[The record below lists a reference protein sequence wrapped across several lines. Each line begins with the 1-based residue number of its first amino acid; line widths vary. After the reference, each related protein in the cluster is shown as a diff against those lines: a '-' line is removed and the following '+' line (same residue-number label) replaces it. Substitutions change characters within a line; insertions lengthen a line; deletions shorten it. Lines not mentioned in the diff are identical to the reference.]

1 MKEPSQEARRFILY
15 HKHHASARTRFLYLA
30 KQSVLFPQ
38 PLPALSQHYDE
49 TLAEQPLSVVESH
62 PAMLLQE
69 LATAL
74 EIPVAGLELE
84 SDYVERADTADG
96 VVRVYLVRFTSID
109 PPFELAQKL
118 DAAFIDLTQA
128 RMLPDTELLLLRRA
142 YEVIMEG

>member
-1 MKEPSQEARRFILY
+1 MKEQSQQARRFILY
-15 HKHHASARTRFLYLA
+15 HKHHASARTRFLCFA
-30 KQSVLFPQ
+30 QQSVLFPQ

-49 TLAEQPLSVVESH
+49 TTAEPPASVIEPH
-62 PAMLLQE
+62 PAMLLHE

-74 EIPVAGLELE
+74 EINVDGLELE
-84 SDYVERADTADG
+84 PDYVERVDTTDG
-96 VVRVYLVRFTSID
+96 VVRVFLVRFTAID

-128 RMLPDTELLLLRRA
+128 RTLPATELLLLRRG